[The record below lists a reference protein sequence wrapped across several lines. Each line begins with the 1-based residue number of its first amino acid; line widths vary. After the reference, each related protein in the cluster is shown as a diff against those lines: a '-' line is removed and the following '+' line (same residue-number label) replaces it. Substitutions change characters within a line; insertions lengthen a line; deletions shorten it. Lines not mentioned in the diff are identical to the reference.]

1 MSIYVCPKDVSLSD
15 YMAFLSHQESQ
26 SIHGVGKWS
35 AEVLRWAAG
44 AEEET
49 GDALPWSKAQDFKL
63 RPEELTIWAGYRGH
77 HKSFVTGMVAAW
89 LARDVRIGIAS
100 FEMPPKDTIAR
111 MIRQS
116 AGCHP
121 SVDYCMGWIEAMDPM
136 IRIYDDYSA
145 MTPEVVM
152 AVIHH
157 FAHDLGCGHVFID
170 SLMKCGIPTDDYT
183 KQKAF
188 VNELTIAAK
197 RYKIHIHLVAHL
209 RKAQHKG
216 GGLPNAD
223 DVAGGSDI
231 TNLAHNVCI
240 VWNDKEVMELR
251 EKQRM
256 GAPISPEESEKLE
269 QRTHIIKLDKQ
280 RNGPDQI
287 CWSFWLDPKSMQ
299 FTPDRSMRRLEWI
312 PQGKTMS
319 TLASDT
325 WSAN

>member
-26 SIHGVGKWS
+26 SIHGVGKWY

-44 AEEET
+44 DEEET
-49 GDALPWSKAQDFKL
+49 GDALPWGKAQDFKL

-100 FEMPPKDTIAR
+100 FEMPPKDTISR

-121 SVDYCMGWIEAMDPM
+121 SVDYCMDWIEAMDPM

-188 VNELTIAAK
+188 VNELTLAAK

-256 GAPISPEESEKLE
+256 GAPISPDEAEKLE